1 MRKHY
6 LDNIRWATVLLVV
19 LYHAIFMYNHVV
31 TVGVVGPVT
40 DCRWQD
46 ALQYLLYPWFMV
58 VLFLVSGASARY
70 ALDSRSGKAFFAERT
85 RKLLVPSTLGLLVL
99 GWAQG
104 YFNMAF
110 SHAFENIPS
119 GVPAPVLYLIMT
131 VSGIGVLWTC
141 HVLWVCALVLLA
153 VRRIECARLLA
164 KCASLPCW
172 AVAALGVAAWVS
184 AQVLNPPI
192 IQVYRF
198 GIYIFSYLAGYY
210 VFSQPQVMD
219 ALARR
224 APILCAVAAAL
235 GPVYLWHSW
244 GKNYA
249 VAPNVNSPLAI
260 AYGWAACLAVFG
272 GMKRWGDRTGPVAAF
287 LAQHSFGLYVCHY
300 LALSAAAYGLVC
312 CLRWRGAV
320 VYLLSAVAAY
330 GGGLALYAVLRHVP
344 VVRYCVFGIKKE
356 KPHVL

>member
-19 LYHAIFMYNHVV
+19 LYHVIFMYNHVV
-31 TVGVVGPVT
+31 TAGVVGPVT
-40 DCRWQD
+40 DARWQD

-58 VLFLVSGASARY
+58 VLFLVSGAAARY
-70 ALDSRSGKAFFAERT
+70 ALDSRSAKAFFAERT
-85 RKLLVPSTLGLLVL
+85 QKLLVPSTLGLLVL

-110 SHAFENIPS
+110 SHAFENIPA
-119 GVPAPVLYLIMT
+119 GVPAPVLYLIMV
-131 VSGIGVLWTC
+131 VSGTGVLWTC

-153 VRRIECARLLA
+153 VRRVERGRLLA

-172 AVAALGVAAWVS
+172 AVAALGVAAWAS

-210 VFSQPQVMD
+210 VFSQPHVVD

-235 GPVYLWHSW
+235 GLVYLWRSW
-244 GKNYA
+244 GENYA

-272 GMKRWGDRTGPVAAF
+272 GMKRWGDRTGPAAAF
-287 LAQHSFGLYVCHY
+287 LAWHSFGLYVCHY
-300 LALSAAAYGLVC
+300 LALSAAAYGLVYG
-312 CLRWRGAV
+312 LHRRGAV

-330 GGGLALYAVLRHVP
+330 GGGLALYAVLCRVP

-356 KPHVL
+356 KHHVL

>member
-1 MRKHY
+1 M
-6 LDNIRWATVLLVV
+6 
-19 LYHAIFMYNHVV
+19 
-31 TVGVVGPVT
+31 
-40 DCRWQD
+40 
-46 ALQYLLYPWFMV
+46 
-58 VLFLVSGASARY
+58 
-70 ALDSRSGKAFFAERT
+70 
-85 RKLLVPSTLGLLVL
+85 
-99 GWAQG
+99 
-104 YFNMAF
+104 
-110 SHAFENIPS
+110 
-119 GVPAPVLYLIMT
+119 
-131 VSGIGVLWTC
+131 
-141 HVLWVCALVLLA
+141 
-153 VRRIECARLLA
+153 
-164 KCASLPCW
+164 
-172 AVAALGVAAWVS
+172 AAWVS

-219 ALARR
+219 TLARR

-287 LAQHSFGLYVCHY
+287 LARHSFGLYVCHY

>member
-19 LYHAIFMYNHVV
+19 LYHVIFMYNHVV
-31 TVGVVGPVT
+31 TAGVVGPVT

-70 ALDSRSGKAFFAERT
+70 ALDSRSDKVFFAERT

-104 YFNMAF
+104 YFNMVF
-110 SHAFENIPS
+110 SHAFENIPA

-131 VSGIGVLWTC
+131 VSGTGVLWTC

-153 VRRIECARLLA
+153 VRRIECGRLLA

-219 ALARR
+219 TLARR

-235 GPVYLWHSW
+235 GLVYLWHSW

-260 AYGWAACLAVFG
+260 AYGWTA
-272 GMKRWGDRTGPVAAF
+272 
-287 LAQHSFGLYVCHY
+287 
-300 LALSAAAYGLVC
+300 
-312 CLRWRGAV
+312 
-320 VYLLSAVAAY
+320 
-330 GGGLALYAVLRHVP
+330 
-344 VVRYCVFGIKKE
+344 
-356 KPHVL
+356 

>member
-31 TVGVVGPVT
+31 TAGVVGPVT

-70 ALDSRSGKAFFAERT
+70 ALDSRSGKVFFAERT

-104 YFNMAF
+104 YFNIAF
-110 SHAFENIPS
+110 SHVFENILS

-153 VRRIECARLLA
+153 VRRIECGRLLA

-235 GPVYLWHSW
+235 GRPHRACGRVPGAAQFW
-244 GKNYA
+244 A
-249 VAPNVNSPLAI
+249 VRLPL
-260 AYGWAACLAVFG
+260 
-272 GMKRWGDRTGPVAAF
+272 
-287 LAQHSFGLYVCHY
+287 S
-300 LALSAAAYGLVC
+300 
-312 CLRWRGAV
+312 
-320 VYLLSAVAAY
+320 SAV
-330 GGGLALYAVLRHVP
+330 GGGLWAGVLPALAWRGGVPAVRRSCLRRRAGAVCRAAPCAGGAVLCFRH
-344 VVRYCVFGIKKE
+344 
-356 KPHVL
+356 

>member
-31 TVGVVGPVT
+31 TAGVVGPVT

-99 GWAQG
+99 G
-104 YFNMAF
+104 
-110 SHAFENIPS
+110 
-119 GVPAPVLYLIMT
+119 
-131 VSGIGVLWTC
+131 
-141 HVLWVCALVLLA
+141 
-153 VRRIECARLLA
+153 
-164 KCASLPCW
+164 
-172 AVAALGVAAWVS
+172 VAAWVS

-224 APILCAVAAAL
+224 APILCAAAAAL

-287 LAQHSFGLYVCHY
+287 LARHSFGLYVCHY

-312 CLRWRGAV
+312 CLHWRGAV